1 MQIRGVLAPCV
12 ILLMAATPAVLAQ
25 RNNNQRQQQQQQ
37 KTPQRSPQEQRDI
50 DALFFAVDGVAG
62 GQAAPTDIPVTWDV
76 NYFIQSTNGQVYV
89 PFVVKVDRSKLT
101 SPGVALYIRLVD
113 KNAPPPA
120 APAAPAA
127 PAQGDKKDAAPVPP
141 PAPNFAWSLIHF
153 VDVPADGVVARA
165 VQVPP
170 GDYTMYIAV
179 KEKTGADVKIDPKA
193 PPAAPVALKAG
204 ILQRDI
210 TVPDYGTAGLATSTI
225 MVANAVEP
233 VNPPLPPDQ
242 QDANPLVIGGMMRVV
257 PQVDHKFSKAG
268 ELIVM
273 YWIYGATATAGKPDL
288 QVEYTVFQGEKAI
301 AKTPVDVV
309 NAMTLPPE
317 FNLAA
322 SQGVNRI
329 QPIPMASFP
338 AGDYRLEIK
347 ITDKAAANKVVTQNV
362 NFTVLP
368 V

>member
-12 ILLMAATPAVLAQ
+12 ILLMAAAPAAVLAQ
-25 RNNNQRQQQQQQ
+25 RNNNQRQQQQQ

-50 DALFFAVDGVAG
+50 DALFFAVDGVAA
-62 GQAAPTDIPVTWDV
+62 GQTAPTDIPVTWDV

-89 PFVVKVDRSKLT
+89 PFVVKVDRSKLAST
-101 SPGVALYIRLVD
+101 NVALYVRLVD
-113 KNAPPPA
+113 KNAP

-127 PAQGDKKDAAPVPP
+127 PAPADKKDAAPVPP
-141 PAPNFAWSLIHF
+141 PAPSYAWSLIHF
-153 VDVPADGVVARA
+153 VDVPADGVIARA

-170 GDYTMYIAV
+170 GDYTMYVAV
-179 KEKTGADVKIDPKA
+179 KEKNTEKIDPKA
-193 PPAAPVALKAG
+193 PPAPAAAATPVKAG
-204 ILQRDI
+204 ILQRDL
-210 TVPDYGTAGLATSTI
+210 TVPDYATAGLSTSSVL
-225 MVANAVEP
+225 VANAVEP

-257 PQVDHKFSKAG
+257 PQVDHRFSKAG

-273 YWIYGATATAGKPDL
+273 YWIYGAAANAGKPDL
-288 QVEYTVFQGEKAI
+288 QVEYTVFQGEKPI

-309 NAMTLPPE
+309 NATTLPAD
-317 FNLAA
+317 FNLAS

-347 ITDKAAANKVVTQNV
+347 ITDKAADNKVVTQNV